1 MKNSRQNSFLLMLI
15 WVYFYNFLP
24 LPRIFPSYRII
35 EAAPF
40 SSSSF
45 HHEKKWE
52 KMDQRMTKLS
62 SLNFTNKGWVFHNVQ
77 EGVEVGGGSKENNL
91 KMLIKRQYGI
101 TARKF
106 NNRNGDE
113 EREEQRKRKK
123 KLFNLGSTTT
133 MAE

>member
-45 HHEKKWE
+45 HHEKNEKKWTRE
-52 KMDQRMTKLS
+52 WQ
-62 SLNFTNKGWVFHNVQ
+62 NFPHSTSQIKDEFFTMCNRG
-77 EGVEVGGGSKENNL
+77 GGSGGGSKENNL